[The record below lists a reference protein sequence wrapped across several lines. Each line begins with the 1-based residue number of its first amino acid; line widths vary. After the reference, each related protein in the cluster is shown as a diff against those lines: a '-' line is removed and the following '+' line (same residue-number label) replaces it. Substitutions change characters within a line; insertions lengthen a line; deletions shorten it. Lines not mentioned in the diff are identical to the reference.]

1 MSETQTPTVENES
14 VDIES
19 IIANSPFAKPIHITR
34 NGVTVPLKVF
44 VGQRGEWKDK
54 PYAAVQIETD
64 DTSEVAKDHSFIKDL
79 TFIGKSNV
87 KNALNV
93 IFRRYGQDFFND
105 SVSEET
111 GEFSLDKFT
120 KSWENLTATGLKL
133 SELKELLDNEQK
145 KQEAFIAGE
154 GIELLG
160 RGRGTPEFD
169 KALKIIEDFKK
180 SIKALR
186 FDLDQRAARRSKEKE
201 TDTVAPA

>member
-1 MSETQTPTVENES
+1 MSETQTPTVENEA
-14 VDIES
+14 VDVES

-145 KQEAFIAGE
+145 KHENYIANEALALLTSGDPVKVDAAKKV
-154 GIELLG
+154 IEE
-160 RGRGTPEFD
+160 RT
-169 KALKIIEDFKK
+169 K

-186 FDLDQRAARRSKEKE
+186 FDLEQRAARRSKEKE